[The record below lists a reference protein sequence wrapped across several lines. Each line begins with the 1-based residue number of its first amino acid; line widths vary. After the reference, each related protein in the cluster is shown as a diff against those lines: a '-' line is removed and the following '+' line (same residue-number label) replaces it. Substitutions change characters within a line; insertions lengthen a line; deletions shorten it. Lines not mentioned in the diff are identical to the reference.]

1 VSIRLENVHK
11 AFGKKEVLR
20 GFTLE
25 IHEGE
30 TVSIIGGSGVGKS
43 VALKHIVGLLQP
55 DRGEVWV
62 DGENVGRMPQDA
74 LYTLRRSVGYVFQFA
89 ALFDSMTIGENVGMG
104 LKRIHGMSRARIAE
118 RVAQCLRLVDLEGF
132 EERMPAE
139 ISGGQRKR
147 VGFARAIATEP
158 KYLLYDEPTTGLDPV
173 TTAVIDELI
182 MRMRK
187 ELGVTGVVITHD
199 MNSAFRISDKV
210 ALLYEGRVRFQ
221 GTPDEMRAAT
231 DPIVRG
237 FIEGRPDLMGVVS

>member
-1 VSIRLENVHK
+1 VSIRLEEVHK
-11 AFGKKEVLR
+11 AFGRKEVLR
-20 GFTLE
+20 GFTIE

-43 VALKHIVGLLQP
+43 VALKHIVGLLRP

-62 DGENVGRMPQDA
+62 DGENVGRMPQQE
-74 LYTLRRSVGYVFQFA
+74 LYKLRRNVGYVFQFA

-104 LKRIHGMSRARIAE
+104 LRRIPEMSRASIAE
-118 RVAQCLRLVDLEGF
+118 RVAECLRLVDLEGF

-182 MRMRK
+182 MRMRR

-199 MNSAFRISDKV
+199 MNSAFRVSDRV
-210 ALLYEGRVRFQ
+210 ALLHEGRVRFQ
-221 GTPDEMRAAT
+221 GTPTEMRAA
-231 DPIVRG
+231 DDRIVRG
-237 FIEGRPDLMGVVS
+237 FIEGRPELMGAAP

>member
-1 VSIRLENVHK
+1 VSIRLENVYK

-43 VALKHIVGLLQP
+43 VALKHVVGLLQP

-62 DGENVGRMPQDA
+62 DGENVGRMPQEA
-74 LYTLRRSVGYVFQFA
+74 LYALRRNVGYVFQFA

-104 LKRIHGMSRARIAE
+104 LKRIHGMPEAQIAE
-118 RVAQCLRLVDLEGF
+118 RVAECLRLVDLEGF

-147 VGFARAIATEP
+147 AGFARAIATAP

-182 MRMRK
+182 MRMRR

-199 MNSAFRISDKV
+199 MNSAFRVSDRV

-221 GTPDEMRAAT
+221 GTPDEMRATT

-237 FIEGRPDLMGVVS
+237 FIEGRPELMEVAP

>member
-1 VSIRLENVHK
+1 MSIRLEEVHK
-11 AFGKKEVLR
+11 AFGRKEVLR
-20 GFTLE
+20 GFTIE

-43 VALKHIVGLLQP
+43 VALKHIVGLLRP

-62 DGENVGRMPQDA
+62 DGENVGRMPQQE
-74 LYTLRRSVGYVFQFA
+74 LYKLRRNVGYVFQFA

-104 LKRIHGMSRARIAE
+104 LRRIPEMSRASIAE
-118 RVAQCLRLVDLEGF
+118 RVAECLRLVDLEGF

-182 MRMRK
+182 MRMRR

-199 MNSAFRISDKV
+199 MNSAFRVSDRV
-210 ALLYEGRVRFQ
+210 ALLHEGRVRFQ
-221 GTPDEMRAAT
+221 GTPTEMRAA
-231 DPIVRG
+231 DDRIVRG
-237 FIEGRPDLMGVVS
+237 FIEGRPELMGAAP